1 MEIPAILLRTSQ
13 CSQFLFV
20 DFLAVL
26 NFLNKLSN
34 SDSWIPCA
42 FDLLNCISWCWDIIM
57 TWNELYGTDH
67 SLAYFLQFFFFSVN
81 CWFAFTLIRRKL
93 IHQFFIFHVKYTFI
107 NFMMILQIFIFK
119 RYKYIFKSKWFT
131 NMQHRWFKMIHL
143 CWLLIELIKNLKMF
157 WTNFWNL

>member
-1 MEIPAILLRTSQ
+1 VEIPAILLRTS
-13 CSQFLFV
+13 LFV

-57 TWNELYGTDH
+57 KWNELRH
-67 SLAYFLQFFFFSVN
+67 RSQFSLFFAIFLLSVN

-157 WTNFWNL
+157 WTKFWNL